1 MGKHTDTVRCTTT
14 SNATIMNEYS
24 MRKVEEL
31 SGVCTVERGG
41 TRDRTVVTG
50 VREGYSWRNM
60 PLDGGQ
66 QPGAC
71 TDSAPDQLS
80 CCMTILA
87 LNNNRMFKMKSG
99 SFPGLNLPN
108 LHSPYFPTEPCW

>member
-1 MGKHTDTVRCTTT
+1 
-14 SNATIMNEYS
+14 

-71 TDSAPDQLS
+71 TDSAPGP
-80 CCMTILA
+80 A
-87 LNNNRMFKMKSG
+87 L
-99 SFPGLNLPN
+99 L
-108 LHSPYFPTEPCW
+108 LHDHLRSEQ